1 MPCESLVLWYLLP
14 LGRQA
19 VYREDLVLLCLALG
33 QGALRELSLAVPK
46 YYTVSNNNNYLY
58 SVSNNLSFGVLFWSK
73 DINFS
78 PAIPATAFVLFS
90 A

>member
-1 MPCESLVLWYLLP
+1 M
-14 LGRQA
+14 
-19 VYREDLVLLCLALG
+19 LCLALG

-78 PAIPATAFVLFS
+78 PAIPATAFILFS
-90 A
+90 AQADFSQAIPFIGLVLLYNVHFNKK